1 MFGVKEVQCLRMG
14 ELKQIRI
21 LSLKSMIIASLSLE
35 YKEVL
40 YSPTWRTHRVFNQ
53 LKQTKKRGTYGA
65 RTIEGSRVT
74 FSKKN

>member
-1 MFGVKEVQCLRMG
+1 MCSPSPSPSNVENIAQFGEGIGYGMFGVKEVECLRMG

-40 YSPTWRTHRVFNQ
+40 
-53 LKQTKKRGTYGA
+53 
-65 RTIEGSRVT
+65 
-74 FSKKN
+74 